1 MIGDVQRDFGGWRG
15 CNSGGA
21 GGAVMGASRREYHA
35 KPQCCRN
42 DTRAGQG
49 RELPPSTYR
58 PRLNLNRDRC
68 YSYCPGAC
76 GRRIATRGLGSA
88 SNFACWAG
96 VSRARITP

>member
-1 MIGDVQRDFGGWRG
+1 MIGNVQRDFGGWRG
-15 CNSGGA
+15 CNSGAA
-21 GGAVMGASRREYHA
+21 GGAVMGAGRRAYHA
-35 KPQCCRN
+35 EPQHCRD

-68 YSYCPGAC
+68 YNYCPGGG

-96 VSRARITP
+96 VRRARITP